1 MALFRVALQTLNGGR
16 LAADADVGT
25 DRIAARAARAGAALV
40 RPPPARTLEIAIVLN
55 VRLAIV
61 RGRRAF
67 LRRYRGDN
75 HRDSCD
81 KGKF

>member
-1 MALFRVALQTLNGGR
+1 MSLGLFGAITLLRLALQALDGGR

-25 DRIAARAARAGAALV
+25 DGIVARAARAGAALV
-40 RPPPARTLEIAIVLN
+40 RPAQARGLKLAIVLH

-75 HRDSCD
+75 H
-81 KGKF
+81 